1 MPPTFRSLW
10 SSGSLWADEVPRVTD
25 PLVVSGKYSST
36 FTYLIYN
43 PVVEFAA
50 ELQAS
55 LREFTASGIVEVREN
70 GGCVAPFSGMSWEVR
85 GDGEKPLLH
94 LWSEQLNL
102 TRRVL
107 AITDHSEQRLAL
119 AVERFGR
126 SKPDRLEFIR
136 REFERGARELSREDF
151 RGRLTDL
158 LAEQFPDETLESLVT
173 SPDLEH
179 SLSGNYA
186 RGLLRR
192 RSAHVA
198 VLAVPGGESSD
209 AIDNSLAFALLWLR
223 RARESSCRGAIT
235 GLRLILPKNVCGTV
249 AHRLAA
255 LDPQLAVEL
264 YEHDPGLNVLE
275 KIDPRRAGNLDTW
288 LVPHRESEA
297 LLNLARPA
305 LNAILA
311 LAPQAVTLHPAAQS
325 REVWMRFRGLP
336 FARWDDGRVFF
347 GINEARKE
355 LTPSSRPALKRLL
368 HDLEVH
374 RHPLASDT
382 RHSFYR
388 AHAERWLESIV
399 REDVTRIDAMLDQRF
414 VYAQVF
420 ANAGGEHGILDLLT
434 VTRSGRLAIIELKA
448 SEHIHLPLQAA
459 DYWLRVRRQ
468 LQSGEIARYG
478 YFQGIALQQASPLV
492 YLVAPALRFHPT
504 TDDLLNYLSP
514 EVEIVRV
521 GLAESW
527 RRGLRVVMRQ

>member
-1 MPPTFRSLW
+1 
-10 SSGSLWADEVPRVTD
+10 
-25 PLVVSGKYSST
+25 
-36 FTYLIYN
+36 
-43 PVVEFAA
+43 VEFAA

-136 REFERGARELSREDF
+136 EFERGARELSREDF

-223 RARESSCRGAIT
+223 RARIELPGSDHRPSPDSSQER
-235 GLRLILPKNVCGTV
+235 LR
-249 AHRLAA
+249 H
-255 LDPQLAVEL
+255 
-264 YEHDPGLNVLE
+264 
-275 KIDPRRAGNLDTW
+275 RRA
-288 LVPHRESEA
+288 P
-297 LLNLARPA
+297 
-305 LNAILA
+305 
-311 LAPQAVTLHPAAQS
+311 S
-325 REVWMRFRGLP
+325 RR
-336 FARWDDGRVFF
+336 
-347 GINEARKE
+347 
-355 LTPSSRPALKRLL
+355 
-368 HDLEVH
+368 
-374 RHPLASDT
+374 
-382 RHSFYR
+382 
-388 AHAERWLESIV
+388 
-399 REDVTRIDAMLDQRF
+399 
-414 VYAQVF
+414 
-420 ANAGGEHGILDLLT
+420 
-434 VTRSGRLAIIELKA
+434 TRSATRCG
-448 SEHIHLPLQAA
+448 
-459 DYWLRVRRQ
+459 
-468 LQSGEIARYG
+468 
-478 YFQGIALQQASPLV
+478 
-492 YLVAPALRFHPT
+492 ALR
-504 TDDLLNYLSP
+504 
-514 EVEIVRV
+514 
-521 GLAESW
+521 A
-527 RRGLRVVMRQ
+527 